1 MFRYCATIGNVD
13 SAYVIRRFLDTSF
26 IHQLIIYLE
35 SLHKHNVASSDHTL
49 LLMNCYIKLH
59 DNEKLQAFVYEKA
72 LGTHFNVSIAIEV
85 LATSGYTKEGLYLAK
100 ENGLVEKY
108 LEIQIEKEGSLND
121 ALEYISSLPVK
132 EAEKAMIRY
141 GKALIDK
148 LGCGATDLLI
158 MLSTN
163 QAGETNPE
171 LFIQCFVDN
180 LPELKRFLQAVTS
193 IRSHCDAVI
202 WNTLLE
208 LLLHEPVD
216 SEDYTKNVMN
226 LLTNPNACYDVEDA
240 LILLQ
245 NSHCD
250 DGLIYIYSHYHMN
263 NILLKLYIDLK
274 RYEEAIQLCKKE
286 GKEDPLLWTSL
297 LHYYSKT
304 EPIDEEVTKEIVNAI
319 ELSGVV
325 PLFEII
331 HILTENTSVSSQ
343 YIKELVKKQ
352 LAREKTIRDTVRL
365 IKDNDNEIGS
375 IETREDTTANES
387 SK

>member
-1 MFRYCATIGNVD
+1 M
-13 SAYVIRRFLDTSF
+13 IRRFLDTSL
-26 IHQLIIYLE
+26 IHQLILYLE
-35 SLHKHNVASSDHTL
+35 GLHKHNVASSDHTL

-72 LGTHFNVSIAIEV
+72 LGTHFNVSIAIDV
-85 LATSGYTKEGLYLAK
+85 LASSGYTKEGLYLAK
-100 ENGLVEKY
+100 EYGLVEKY

-121 ALEYISSLPVK
+121 ALEYISSLSIK

-141 GKALIDK
+141 GKRLVDK
-148 LGCGATDLLI
+148 LGSGATDLLI

-163 QAGETNPE
+163 QTGVSDPE

-193 IRSHCDAVI
+193 IRPHCDAVL

-208 LLLHEPVD
+208 LLLCEPIE
-216 SEDYTKNVMN
+216 SEDYTKNVMD
-226 LLTNPNACYDVEDA
+226 LLMNPNACYDVEDA

-250 DGLIYIYSHYHMN
+250 DGLIYIYSHNHMN

-286 GKEDPLLWTSL
+286 GKEDTLLWTSL
-297 LHYYSKT
+297 LYYYSKT
-304 EPIDEEVTKEIVNAI
+304 ESIDEEVTKEIVNAV

-331 HILTENTSVSSQ
+331 QILTENTCISSQ
-343 YIKELVKKQ
+343 YMKELVKKQ
-352 LAREKTIRDTVRL
+352 LTREKMIYDTVRL
-365 IKDNDNEIGS
+365 MKEYDNE
-375 IETREDTTANES
+375 
-387 SK
+387 